1 VTIPLTVLSALV
13 LIALVITAGA
23 PVLLLALLLRDWK
36 RRQLW

>member
-1 VTIPLTVLSALV
+1 MTIPLTVLSALV
-13 LIALVITAGA
+13 LAALAVTAGA